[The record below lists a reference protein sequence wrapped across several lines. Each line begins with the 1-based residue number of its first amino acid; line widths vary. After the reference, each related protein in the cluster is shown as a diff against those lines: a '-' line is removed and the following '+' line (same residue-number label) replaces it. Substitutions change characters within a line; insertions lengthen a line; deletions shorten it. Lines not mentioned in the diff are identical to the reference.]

1 MCTRKHA
8 MYDYDYDS
16 IYNKTIFTFN
26 LKPFSKFHLLQK
38 ESVKKIVSDM
48 ENEGAEVQILIEIF

>member
-1 MCTRKHA
+1 